1 MTDQELREL
10 LGEWLKLARRQEA
23 ITAEQKR
30 IKEQRETIEYPQEIL
45 TLAEL
50 RPYQLELA
58 RLQERERALSTEYH
72 QLSGRTYDI
81 STQVRKVLPSDVWY
95 RYNGVF
101 IGWRNHG
108 SNNALHYR
116 EAERD
121 HEG

>member
-10 LGEWLKLARRQEA
+10 LGEWLKLARRKDA
-23 ITAEQKR
+23 ILAEQER
-30 IKEQRETIEYPQEIL
+30 IKEQRDAIEYPAEIL
-45 TLAEL
+45 TLDEL

-58 RLQERERALSTEYH
+58 RLREREHALSAEYH
-72 QLSGRTYDI
+72 ELSGRTYDI
-81 STQVRKVLPSDVWY
+81 STEVRKVLPSDVWY

-108 SNNALHYR
+108 SNNALRYK